1 MKSNRKNKIICFLIG
16 FFATALSTVL
26 FFAYRLHKGSRYE
39 PTRNIIVEQMDDD
52 GFSQLLIDQKISDNF
67 IITKLSVKIMKLF
80 KYSAK
85 FGEYSLPRHV
95 SLFNAIKT
103 ISSEKVVIHKITIP
117 EGFTAVQVVR
127 RLKKD
132 ENLLGD
138 IEQSPQ
144 EGSILPDTY
153 CFKYP
158 TKRQDIISTAQKALR
173 KFMRQEWPKRSRLCT
188 LKNIDEVLTLAS
200 IIEKETNIEKEMV
213 AGIYLQRLKI
223 DMKLQSCPTAI
234 YAHKRGES
242 LGHALRYRELTI
254 DDPYNTYVHKGLPPT
269 PISNPGRSSI
279 LAVLHPLET
288 ENLFFAYEGKGKHA
302 FSKTYEEHKR
312 NIARIRHIDIS
323 KVL

>member
-1 MKSNRKNKIICFLIG
+1 
-16 FFATALSTVL
+16 
-26 FFAYRLHKGSRYE
+26 
-39 PTRNIIVEQMDDD
+39 MDDD

-80 KYSAK
+80 KYGAK
-85 FGEYSLPRHV
+85 FGEYSLPRRV
-95 SLFNAIKT
+95 SLFNDIK
-103 ISSEKVVIHKITIP
+103 IINSGKVVIHKITIP

-138 IEQSPQ
+138 IEQPPP

-158 TKRQDIISTAQKALR
+158 TKRQDIISTAQKALQ
-173 KFMRQEWPKRSRLCT
+173 KFIRQEWPKRSRLCT
-188 LKNIDEVLTLAS
+188 LKNVNEILTLAS
-200 IIEKETNIEKEMV
+200 IVEKETNIEKEMV

-223 DMKLQSCPTAI
+223 GMKLQSCPTAI
-234 YAHKRGES
+234 YAHKRGER
-242 LGHALRYRELTI
+242 LGHALKYRELTI

-288 ENLFFAYEGKGKHA
+288 ENLFFAYEGGGKHV

-312 NIARIRHIDIS
+312 NIARIRHIDVS